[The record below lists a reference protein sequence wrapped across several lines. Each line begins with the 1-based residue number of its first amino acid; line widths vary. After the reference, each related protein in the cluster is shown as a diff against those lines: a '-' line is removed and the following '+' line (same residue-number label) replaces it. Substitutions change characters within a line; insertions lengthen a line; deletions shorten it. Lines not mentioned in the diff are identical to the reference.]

1 MTALLAAAAVG
12 LATMAIRPARV
23 HPGRYLQ
30 ATDSPGKPV
39 SRRSYRPP
47 PAMLWGGGAGA
58 ALATSTVPDRILP
71 LVAVGGLAGLL
82 VRRAISSTR
91 ADRRGRRLAQEVPA
105 VADALA
111 LRTLAG
117 DSVAGAIHGVIRRCR
132 GVAAEELSAVLALEG
147 GLEDALRQAAR
158 DSAHPSGARL
168 WDLLAHAHRTGG
180 RLAEALFSLAT
191 DLRATLAAD
200 LTAEGGRRALA
211 SYGPILAFMVPV
223 TIVFLMYPTLAGLN
237 ALSARP

>member
-1 MTALLAAAAVG
+1 MTALLTAAAVG

-23 HPGRYLQ
+23 HPGRYLEPS
-30 ATDSPGKPV
+30 DSPGTKAARLSIRLPL
-39 SRRSYRPP
+39 
-47 PAMLWGGGAGA
+47 AALWGVGAGA
-58 ALATSTVPDRILP
+58 VLAASTVPDRILP
-71 LVAVGGLAGLL
+71 LSLVGGLAGLL
-82 VRRAISSTR
+82 VRRAIRSTR

-111 LRTLAG
+111 LRALAG
-117 DSVAGAIHGVIRRCR
+117 DSVAGAIHGVIRRCD
-132 GVAAEELSAVLALEG
+132 GVAAEELRAALESET
-147 GLEDALRQAAR
+147 GLEDALRRAAG

-191 DLRATLAAD
+191 DLRATLAAE